1 MILPTLYVLKV
12 FCITLIRLLV
22 GNLIIYHFNDLCISC
37 IGSVTR
43 QISLL
48 AIMSTI
54 LFRGVPMWLG
64 TQYICSCF
72 LVATTSTASQFLR
85 IFSDVI
91 RCALGYRHIL

>member
-22 GNLIIYHFNDLCISC
+22 GNLFIYHFNDLCISC

-43 QISLL
+43 QIALL
-48 AIMSTI
+48 EY
-54 LFRGVPMWLG
+54 LLG